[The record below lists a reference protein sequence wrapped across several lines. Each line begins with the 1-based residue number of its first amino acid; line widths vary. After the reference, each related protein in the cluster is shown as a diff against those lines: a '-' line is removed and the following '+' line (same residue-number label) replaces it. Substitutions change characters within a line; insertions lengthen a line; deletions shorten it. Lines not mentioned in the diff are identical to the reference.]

1 MTDKTPVTDLNE
13 IYHKP
18 FLTPAEVAGV
28 LGLNVFTIYNLLKS
42 GELKGVK
49 LGHRTWRIE
58 KKSLDLY
65 IESKKVKKGGL
76 DGS

>member
-49 LGHRTWRIE
+49 LGHRTWRI
-58 KKSLDLY
+58 KKEDLDRY
-65 IESKKVKKGGL
+65 VTNKEVGG
-76 DGS
+76 DG